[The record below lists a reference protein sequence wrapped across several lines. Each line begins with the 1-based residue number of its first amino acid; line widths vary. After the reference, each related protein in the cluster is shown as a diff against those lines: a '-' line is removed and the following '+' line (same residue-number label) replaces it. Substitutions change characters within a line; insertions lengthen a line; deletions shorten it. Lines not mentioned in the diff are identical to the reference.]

1 VVSVL
6 PVLILFVVIFMKLDK
21 CLNRFR
27 NNDGAS
33 VVVVEKVIFLQ
44 EEVGQ
49 HFHRVLQ
56 NDTTRK

>member
-1 VVSVL
+1 MSMIFW
-6 PVLILFVVIFMKLDK
+6 PVTIFVFVDEFED
-21 CLNRFR
+21 RFR